1 MSVPNNDKN
10 RAKNSVFFDC
20 IFYLILEGFWGGFG
34 RALGGVLELFFA
46 TWGYFFEFARTFL
59 DKLLHLK
66 ELVFYEFSKMG
77 PGGSQG
83 GILDRFGDFG
93 GILASFFRVFWWLR
107 K

>member
-59 DKLLHLK
+59 DFLPFWQDKLPKFTRCGGQEALEGYFGIHFGEHL
-66 ELVFYEFSKMG
+66 
-77 PGGSQG
+77 
-83 GILDRFGDFG
+83 
-93 GILASFFRVFWWLR
+93 A
-107 K
+107 